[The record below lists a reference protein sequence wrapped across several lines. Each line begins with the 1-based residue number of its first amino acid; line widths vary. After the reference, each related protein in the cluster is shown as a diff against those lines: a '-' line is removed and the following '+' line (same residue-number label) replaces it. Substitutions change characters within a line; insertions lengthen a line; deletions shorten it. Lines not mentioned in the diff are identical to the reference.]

1 MLPMSGKSLAWI
13 INYTESAVRQLK
25 KIDKQIALRILDYMD
40 VRIAPLE
47 DPRSAGKN
55 LVGAKMGSYWR
66 YRIGD
71 VRIICD
77 IQDRELT
84 ILVLEVGHRREVYQK

>member
-25 KIDKQIALRILDYMD
+25 KLDKQIALRILDYMD

>member
-55 LVGAKMGSYWR
+55 LVGPKMGSYWR

-71 VRIICD
+71 MRIICD
-77 IQDRELT
+77 IRDRELT
-84 ILVLEVGHRREVYQK
+84 ILVLLLGHRREVYQK

>member
-25 KIDKQIALRILDYMD
+25 KIDKQIALRILNYMD
-40 VRIAPLE
+40 LRIAPLE